1 MCRGTTASLRAIS
14 TVDALIAL
22 QGVED
27 PTQEARGRQGRNAL
41 DVLDTLKLRLPDGG
55 VDQST
60 FARLRVASEGD

>member
-27 PTQEARGRQGRNAL
+27 PTERKKRAVAKDATRSTCSTRSSSGCPTEAWTNRHSRA
-41 DVLDTLKLRLPDGG
+41 
-55 VDQST
+55 
-60 FARLRVASEGD
+60 